1 LMTASWTQL
10 LINRGARPCS
20 TVSETKRFEDPAE
33 SWTDCFALAIF
44 KRETQHT
51 QFIGESSA
59 PKYLPFV
66 SNLLFAIVFV
76 CLVVV
81 GRIVSF
87 VKLFKQ
93 PNKFKSFKQ
102 QLIF

>member
-1 LMTASWTQL
+1 LNPIIDQSW
-10 LINRGARPCS
+10 
-20 TVSETKRFEDPAE
+20 SETLFYGLGNKKVWRSRI

-59 PKYLPFV
+59 PKYLHSV